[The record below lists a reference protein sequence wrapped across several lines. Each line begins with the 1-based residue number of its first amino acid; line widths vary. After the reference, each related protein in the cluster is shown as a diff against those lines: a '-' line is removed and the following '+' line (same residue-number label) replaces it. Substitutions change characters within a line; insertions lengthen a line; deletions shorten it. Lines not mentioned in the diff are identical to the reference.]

1 MMKVESREGGGNR
14 KVHQE
19 KIRCQAMCVI
29 KYLYVCVSSRIVCHQ
44 VSVCVCHQVC
54 VYVCDRQGYK
64 DK

>member
-1 MMKVESREGGGNR
+1 MMKVESRVGGGNR

-29 KYLYVCVSSRIVCHQ
+29 KYLYVCVSSSKCVF
-44 VSVCVCHQVC
+44 VCHQVC